1 MAQARAIKPV
11 GQDHLATFSP
21 TDPACPGLGLIER
34 RMLGVSTTNGAT
46 EWRAPGLRWPDIRA
60 LAGRAQTCFAAG
72 KDREKRPWGNGL

>member
-34 RMLGVSTTNGAT
+34 RMREVTQERQGVQ
-46 EWRAPGLRWPDIRA
+46 LRA
-60 LAGRAQTCFAAG
+60 LDAQRRYLES
-72 KDREKRPWGNGL
+72 KYSDERD